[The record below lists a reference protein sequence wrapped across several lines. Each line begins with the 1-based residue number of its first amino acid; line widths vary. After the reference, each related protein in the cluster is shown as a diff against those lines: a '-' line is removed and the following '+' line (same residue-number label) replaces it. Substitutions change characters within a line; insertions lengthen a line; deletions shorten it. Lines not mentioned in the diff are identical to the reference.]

1 MINLL
6 PPEEKKNISY
16 KRIEKLIVIISLMFF
31 VFIICFSIILFTI
44 KTYTSSQLES
54 ERINF
59 NQINEKYASV
69 EIRTSQEMIN
79 KYNKKF
85 SDIKLF
91 YENQINFSE
100 SIEKISKLK
109 PKEINFNN
117 LSLKKSPQGII
128 FSISGFSQTR
138 ISLIDFRRIL
148 EDDPRI
154 NNVHFS
160 PLVWAKPENINFQL
174 TFELKNE

>member
-6 PPEEKKNISY
+6 PSEEMKNISY

-31 VFIICFSIILFTI
+31 VFIVCFSIILFTI

-85 SDIKLF
+85 SDIRFF
-91 YENQINFSE
+91 YENQINST
-100 SIEKISKLK
+100 
-109 PKEINFNN
+109 N
-117 LSLKKSPQGII
+117 SLP
-128 FSISGFSQTR
+128 FVR
-138 ISLIDFRRIL
+138 YIL
-148 EDDPRI
+148 
-154 NNVHFS
+154 
-160 PLVWAKPENINFQL
+160 
-174 TFELKNE
+174 